1 MDYYLQKRKL
11 KYDQVI
17 VRCKWEEKRPSLES
31 GTRKSIS
38 SVPSNVYITEGFFMS
53 VCIQMPYSS
62 YN

>member
-1 MDYYLQKRKL
+1 MIKF
-11 KYDQVI
+11 I
-17 VRCKWEEKRPSLES
+17 VRCKWEEKRPSLEN

-53 VCIQMPYSS
+53 VCIQMSYSS